1 MARWLSGLGF
11 DSSTIKDDRLGI
23 CPYISCFFHGE
34 NLGVLVSNPEF
45 LEFLEFTEPKILQ
58 AGLAKIS
65 NFSCLENL
73 MSLFFFLVTDN

>member
-1 MARWLSGLGF
+1 MDLGLILT
-11 DSSTIKDDRLGI
+11 TIKAECLGI

-45 LEFLEFTEPKILQ
+45 LEFLEFTEPKIIQ

-65 NFSCLENL
+65 NFSFLENL
-73 MSLFFFLVTDN
+73 MALFMFLVTDN